1 MRLCQIKQSY
11 GKNYRTPD
19 NNLVNATAAEIYQ
32 YSHRDRSQALQNLK
46 HQIESAIYVN
56 TIPQ

>member
-32 YSHRDRSQALQNLK
+32 YSHRDPRSQSSITKFKTPN
-46 HQIESAIYVN
+46 
-56 TIPQ
+56 